1 MDWVE
6 YVNFIHQ
13 RIPQKEIEEQFYD
26 YQCTRCL
33 SWKKLNDFGIRTTGP
48 IYKQC
53 NRCRENIE
61 NGRERRTLKKQQEKK

>member
-33 SWKKLNDFGIRTTGP
+33 SWKKMILELEPLAEYINNATGAE
-48 IYKQC
+48 KQLKMVEEE
-53 NRCRENIE
+53 EN
-61 NGRERRTLKKQQEKK
+61 